1 MNNSI
6 HSEKCGYIPGINLC
20 CHVIKNIEDKIK
32 NFPNIFDKINNINDT
47 ELIHYI
53 GNKNN
58 IKDFLLYFTL
68 KYDSNPEKYNNYRT
82 YMLRLSI
89 LLKKCDPEFIKT
101 PVYKL
106 TSNFIFV

>member
-32 NFPNIFDKINNINDT
+32 NFPNIFDKFNNINDT
-47 ELIHYI
+47 ELINYI

-58 IKDFLLYFTL
+58 IKDFLLYLLSNMILTL
-68 KYDSNPEKYNNYRT
+68 KNIIIIE
-82 YMLRLSI
+82 LI
-89 LLKKCDPEFIKT
+89 C
-101 PVYKL
+101 
-106 TSNFIFV
+106 